1 MTTYRVSEL
10 RDCRAKYKL
19 NLGID
24 INAPSH
30 WGNYAEAH
38 NPTQQQ
44 LMAAHK
50 EGRVAPDSYFVKQAE
65 DQAIGQLEEETQTKL
80 SESDSKSMF
89 AKMKQLRELRM
100 PICKACE
107 NYRPLLKQCKLCQC
121 IMPVKTSFE
130 FFHCPIDKW

>member
-1 MTTYRVSEL
+1 
-10 RDCRAKYKL
+10 
-19 NLGID
+19 
-24 INAPSH
+24 
-30 WGNYAEAH
+30 
-38 NPTQQQ
+38 
-44 LMAAHK
+44 
-50 EGRVAPDSYFVKQAE
+50 
-65 DQAIGQLEEETQTKL
+65 
-80 SESDSKSMF
+80 MF